1 MKFQPLDLAL
11 GLLVTIIWGSNFSV
25 IELGLEQLD
34 PFLLTALRFT
44 CCALPLV
51 FFMKRPAGV
60 SLAAIAGYGLLFGV
74 GLWWVVNYAMHLG
87 LTPGLASLILQFSA
101 FFTIF
106 LSAWLLKEKIA
117 GPQIAGVIL
126 ASLGLLSI
134 IHFTEGQA
142 VLAGT
147 ALVLLAA
154 LSWSACNLIVKQTR
168 PGDMVAFIVWSSLFA
183 APPLFLMTWLAKGS
197 APFYQLGT
205 NLTPSA
211 IFSVLFQAYVTTL
224 FGYRVWNNLMKK
236 YPSAMVAPL
245 SLMVPISGVTTSWL
259 MFDESIGPYKLAS
272 IVVILLGIA
281 LFINASLIANWLQ
294 ARAPRQVDEPQG

>member
-60 SLAAIAGYGLLFGV
+60 SLTAIAGYGLLFGV

-142 VLAGT
+142 VLTGT
-147 ALVLLAA
+147 VLVLLAA

-205 NLTPSA
+205 NLTPAA

-236 YPSAMVAPL
+236 YPSSMVAPL

-281 LFINASLIANWLQ
+281 LFINAALIANWLQ
-294 ARAPRQVDEPQG
+294 ARAARQVDEPLG